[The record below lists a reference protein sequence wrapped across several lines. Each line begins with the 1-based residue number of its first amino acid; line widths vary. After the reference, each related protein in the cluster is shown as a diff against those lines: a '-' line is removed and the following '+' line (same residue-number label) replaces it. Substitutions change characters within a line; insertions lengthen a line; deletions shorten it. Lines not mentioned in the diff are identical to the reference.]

1 MVPNIKKKMDT
12 HATDFNQNGA
22 FFLSSRGRWNIKGN
36 VRPASRDNMTG
47 LFCSHKRKQE
57 NASAKAFSLCIRW
70 EPISIFSIRKLTCW
84 AQKMGAAYR
93 SVTTLPCDAPII
105 CSDEQAK
112 GADRQWRSSPLSVL
126 SEDSRPVVGCP
137 LKRPNH
143 GQRRVPLR
151 SGWTP
156 SLHDT
161 WG

>member
-1 MVPNIKKKMDT
+1 MVSGDRVPNIKKKMDT

-47 LFCSHKRKQE
+47 LFCSHNRKKE

-105 CSDEQAK
+105 CSDE
-112 GADRQWRSSPLSVL
+112 
-126 SEDSRPVVGCP
+126 
-137 LKRPNH
+137 
-143 GQRRVPLR
+143 
-151 SGWTP
+151 
-156 SLHDT
+156 
-161 WG
+161 